1 MPELMER
8 LAMSQRERDRLVMI
22 RSVNEGKRTQ
32 AEAAKLLCLSTRQ
45 VRRLQERVRREKDV
59 GVIHKLRGRP
69 SNSGVEEAQK
79 RRVLGLYRSDY
90 GGDYGPTLFSEKLSE
105 QHGIKLCAETLRQ
118 WLLSAGLWQRKRKR
132 DRHRRRRERRA
143 SCGELVQIDASHHD
157 WLEGRGKEKL
167 VLCAMIDDA
176 TSRVMARFYPGETT
190 EAYFDLFRRYLLAC
204 GKPAALY
211 SDKAGIFRTE
221 RSKRNTEQDFHPE
234 FGRAMEELNVRLIL
248 ANSPQAKGRVE
259 RLFGTCQD
267 RWVKELRE
275 AKIRSLAGA
284 NELLER
290 KLLGQF
296 NDRFTVKAAS
306 SADAHLPAPCEEE
319 LSAILCPH
327 QERRVGNDY
336 TVRFENQVL
345 QIAPPA
351 LPGLRGGKV
360 TLEQRLNGKLKMR
373 FKERYLVFEAI
384 PPAAASRPAGRDAAA
399 GGQFNL
405 ADGADSSTLV

>member
-1 MPELMER
+1 MFEASMKGSER
-8 LAMSQRERDRLVMI
+8 RPRR
-22 RSVNEGKRTQ
+22 RSCFVFR
-32 AEAAKLLCLSTRQ
+32 
-45 VRRLQERVRREKDV
+45 
-59 GVIHKLRGRP
+59 RGRCVGCRAMCIRKEIVGDSWLRSRQATAAWKRP
-69 SNSGVEEAQK
+69 PEASKYWGYIKQYGNYG
-79 RRVLGLYRSDY
+79 RRHSV
-90 GGDYGPTLFSEKLSE
+90 KLSE
-105 QHGIKLCAETLRQ
+105 QHQDQTILPKTLRQ

-204 GKPAALY
+204 GKPVALY

-296 NDRFTVKAAS
+296 NDRFTVSGIEHRYAS
-306 SADAHLPAPCEEE
+306 TGTHYQEGISASVSHPGGGEWSRCILRTVLP
-319 LSAILCPH
+319 
-327 QERRVGNDY
+327 
-336 TVRFENQVL
+336 
-345 QIAPPA
+345 IAPAAPPEPA
-351 LPGLRGGKV
+351 R
-360 TLEQRLNGKLKMR
+360 
-373 FKERYLVFEAI
+373 
-384 PPAAASRPAGRDAAA
+384 
-399 GGQFNL
+399 
-405 ADGADSSTLV
+405 